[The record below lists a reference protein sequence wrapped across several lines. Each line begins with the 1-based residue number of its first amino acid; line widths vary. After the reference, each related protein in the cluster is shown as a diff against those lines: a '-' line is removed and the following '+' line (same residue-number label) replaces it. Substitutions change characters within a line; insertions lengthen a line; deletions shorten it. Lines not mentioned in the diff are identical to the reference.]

1 MIPAGPP
8 RRQSGFTL
16 IEMLVALSVFSI
28 AALALL
34 RLDGFAIATTA
45 DLDSRLIAQ
54 IVVQNEAALVATDTG
69 PIVRGATS
77 RGVANGGRNFVVRRT
92 VAPTD
97 DPRLVRVD
105 VIAVEQRGSAR
116 AAMTFVKRV
125 G

>member
-1 MIPAGPP
+1 MSSPP
-8 RRQSGFTL
+8 RRQTGFTL

-54 IVVQNEAALVATDTG
+54 IVVQNEAALLATDAG
-69 PIVRGATS
+69 SIVRGASS
-77 RGVANGGRNFVVRRT
+77 RAVANGGRSFAVRRT
-92 VAPTD
+92 VSPTD

-105 VIAVEQRGSAR
+105 VIAVERRGGAR
-116 AAMTFVKRV
+116 AAMTFVKRAA
-125 G
+125 

>member
-1 MIPAGPP
+1 MSHAITP

-54 IVVQNEAALVATDTG
+54 IVVQNEAALVATDAG
-69 PIVRGATS
+69 PIVRGVS
-77 RGVANGGRNFVVRRT
+77 SSGVANGGRRFSVRRT
-92 VAPTD
+92 VSPTD

-105 VIAVEQRGSAR
+105 LIAVERRGSAR